1 MAVLLQLSATAR
13 NNMLDGITS
22 AVGSAGIL
30 RIYDGTGGRPANV
43 AAGIGTNN
51 VLAEL
56 TCGTP
61 FAGAA
66 SLGVLTL
73 TVPITDTSANATG
86 TASWFRIWQ
95 SNGTTA
101 VLDGNVGT
109 ATADLIMSTVSFQ
122 QFATIS
128 ITAFTIT
135 AGNS

>member
-22 AVGSAGIL
+22 AVGSGGIL

-43 AAGIGTNN
+43 AAGIGTN
-51 VLAEL
+51 VLLSEA

-73 TVPITDTSANATG
+73 TVPITDTAANATG
-86 TASWFRIWQ
+86 TAVWFRIWK
-95 SNGTTA
+95 SDGTTA

-109 ATADLIMSTVSFQ
+109 ATADLIMSTTSFVTN
-122 QFATIS
+122 AVITIS
-128 ITAFTIT
+128 AFTIT